1 MGDDLRRRNAI
12 PNEILLRYLSY
23 VDQNLRIGRKDEDEE
38 SIVVGNIKKFLLF
51 EKLIFLYMCAV
62 RR

>member
-1 MGDDLRRRNAI
+1 MGDDLRRRNVI
-12 PNEILLRYLSY
+12 PNEILLRYLLY
-23 VDQNLRIGRKDEDEE
+23 VDQNLIIGRKDEDEE